1 VNEPQKANNNLKS
14 ELNLEE
20 LLAVALKAAHVGAEI
35 IVDYRK
41 QSTLTFDTKGD
52 INNFVTEA
60 DLASERAVRDAIRSN
75 RPNDTITGEEYEA
88 DDRQGAQVRW
98 SIDPLDGTINY
109 MRRLPFYACSV
120 GAQDITTGEWVVGA
134 VVAPELNT
142 VWYAAK
148 GQGSFVER
156 DGQTTKLT
164 GPPAD
169 RKSRIMA
176 TGFSYSPDI
185 RPSQLAEVTKLMVG
199 FQDLRRNGAAAI
211 DMCHVAEGVLDAY
224 FERDIKEYDWAAA
237 ALIAEEAGVPVIR
250 PQVVGDATVVGVL
263 AGFTA

>member
-1 VNEPQKANNNLKS
+1 VTQAQNAPQNRNERPDLA
-14 ELNLEE
+14 E
-20 LLAVALKAAHVGAEI
+20 LLAVALNAAHTGAKI
-35 IVDYRK
+35 IADYRNK
-41 QSTLTFDTKGD
+41 STLTFDTKGD
-52 INNFVTEA
+52 PNNFVTEA
-60 DLASERAVRDAIRSN
+60 DLASEKAVRQTIRDA
-75 RPNDTITGEEYEA
+75 RPHDTITGEEYEA
-88 DDRQGAQVRW
+88 DARQGAKVRW

-120 GAQDITTGEWVVGA
+120 GAQNVETKEWLVGA

-142 VWYAAK
+142 VWFGSK

-156 DGQTTKLT
+156 NGTRTKLS
-164 GPPAD
+164 GPPQ

-176 TGFSYSPDI
+176 TGFSYSPAI
-185 RPSQLAEVTKLMVG
+185 RPSQLAEISDLMVD
-199 FQDLRRNGAAAI
+199 FEDLRRNGAAAI

-250 PQVVGDATVVGVL
+250 PNVVGDATVVGHVPRFR
-263 AGFTA
+263 G

>member
-1 VNEPQKANNNLKS
+1 MS
-14 ELNLEE
+14 EAQSSTQLNLNE
-20 LLAVALKAAHVGAEI
+20 LLEVALRAANVGADI
-35 IVDYRK
+35 IMTFRK

-60 DLASERAVRDAIRSN
+60 DLASERAVRDAIRSA
-75 RPNDTITGEEYEA
+75 RPTDTITGEEFAA
-88 DDRQGAQVRW
+88 DNIADAKVRW

-120 GAQDITTGEWVVGA
+120 GAQDIATGEWVAGA

-148 GQGSFVER
+148 GLGSFVVR

-169 RKSRIMA
+169 RKSKILA
-176 TGFSYSPDI
+176 TGFSYSPEI
-185 RPSQLAEVTKLMVG
+185 RPSQLAEVTKLMVD
-199 FQDLRRNGAAAI
+199 FEDLRRNGAAAI

-237 ALIAEEAGVPVIR
+237 ALIAEEAGVPVLR
-250 PQVVGDATVVGVL
+250 PTVVGDATVVGAV

>member
-1 VNEPQKANNNLKS
+1 MSN
-14 ELNLEE
+14 LNLEE
-20 LLAVALKAAHVGAEI
+20 LLAVAMQAAEVGADI
-35 IVDYRK
+35 IKTYRQ

-52 INNFVTEA
+52 MNNFVTEA

-75 RPNDTITGEEYEA
+75 RPDDTITGEEYDA
-88 DDRQGAQVRW
+88 DNRQGAEVRW

-120 GAQDITTGEWVVGA
+120 GAQDTKTGEWIVGA

-142 VWYAAK
+142 VWFASR
-148 GQGSFVER
+148 GHGSFVVR
-156 DGQTTKLT
+156 DGQTTKLA

-169 RKSRIMA
+169 RKSRILA
-176 TGFSYSPDI
+176 TGFSYSPEI

-211 DMCHVAEGVLDAY
+211 DICHVAEGVLDAY

-250 PQVVGDATVVGVL
+250 PVVFGDATVVGVL

>member
-1 VNEPQKANNNLKS
+1 MSQLDLA
-14 ELNLEE
+14 E
-20 LLAVALKAAHVGAEI
+20 LLDVALNAAHTGAKI
-35 IVDYRK
+35 IADYRS
-41 QSTLTFDTKGD
+41 QSTLSFDTKGD

-60 DLASERAVRDAIRSN
+60 DLASERAVRDTIRAA

-88 DDRQGAQVRW
+88 DARQGAQVRW

-120 GAQDITTGEWVVGA
+120 GGQDIATGEWIVGA

-142 VWYAAK
+142 VWYASK
-148 GQGSFVER
+148 GQGSFVTR
-156 DGQTTKLT
+156 NGQTTKLV

-169 RKSRIMA
+169 RKSRILA

-185 RPSQLAEVTKLMVG
+185 RPSQLAEITSLMPA

-237 ALIAEEAGVPVIR
+237 ALIAEEAGAPVIR
-250 PQVVGDATVVGVL
+250 PQVVGDATVVGAVE
-263 AGFTA
+263 GFTA

>member
-1 VNEPQKANNNLKS
+1 VTEQNLK
-14 ELNLEE
+14 E
-20 LLAVALKAAHVGAEI
+20 LLEVALKAAHTGAKI
-35 IVDYRK
+35 IADYRS
-41 QSTLTFDTKGD
+41 QSTLSFDTKGD

-60 DLASERAVRDAIRSN
+60 DLASERAVRDAIRSA

-88 DDRQGAQVRW
+88 DVLQDAQVRW

-120 GAQDITTGEWVVGA
+120 GAQDTKTGEWVVGA

-142 VWYAAK
+142 VWFASL

-156 DGQTTKLT
+156 GGQTTKLV

-169 RKSRIMA
+169 RKSRILA
-176 TGFSYSPDI
+176 TGFSYSPNI
-185 RPSQLAEVTKLMVG
+185 RPSQLAEVTNLMVG

-250 PQVVGDATVVGVL
+250 PVVVGDATVVGVL

>member
-1 VNEPQKANNNLKS
+1 MT
-14 ELNLEE
+14 ELNLDE
-20 LLAVALKAAHVGAEI
+20 LLTVALKAAHVGADI
-35 IVDYRK
+35 IAGYRK

-60 DLASERAVRDAIRSN
+60 DLASERAVRDVIRSN
-75 RPNDTITGEEYEA
+75 RPNDTITGEEYAA
-88 DDRQGAQVRW
+88 DNRQGAQVRW

-109 MRRLPFYACSV
+109 MRRMPFYACSV
-120 GAQDITTGEWVVGA
+120 GAQDITTGEWVAGA

-148 GQGSFVER
+148 GQGSFVQR
-156 DGQTTKLT
+156 NGQTTKLT
-164 GPPAD
+164 GPPAE

-250 PQVVGDATVVGVL
+250 PNVVGDATVVGVVE
-263 AGFTA
+263 GFTA

>member
-1 VNEPQKANNNLKS
+1 MTD
-14 ELNLEE
+14 LNLDE
-20 LLAVALKAAHVGAEI
+20 LLAVALKAAHVGADI
-35 IVDYRK
+35 IVGYRK

-60 DLASERAVRDAIRSN
+60 DLASERGVRDAIRSN

-120 GAQDITTGEWVVGA
+120 GAQDITTGEWVAGA

-142 VWYAAK
+142 VWYCAK
-148 GQGSFVER
+148 GQGSFVQR
-156 DGQTTKLT
+156 NGQTTQLV

-169 RKSRIMA
+169 RKSRILA

-185 RPSQLAEVTKLMVG
+185 RPSQLAEITKLMVD

-250 PQVVGDATVVGVL
+250 PQDVGDATVVGVVE
-263 AGFTA
+263 GFTA

>member
-1 VNEPQKANNNLKS
+1 MSQAPIRTQ
-14 ELNLEE
+14 LNLTE

-35 IVDYRK
+35 IVGYRK

-88 DDRQGAQVRW
+88 DDRQGAEVRW

-120 GAQDITTGEWVVGA
+120 GAQDTKTGEWIAGA

-156 DGQTTKLT
+156 DGQTTKLV

-185 RPSQLAEVTKLMVG
+185 RPSQLAEVTKLMAG

-250 PQVVGDATVVGVL
+250 PVVVGDATVVGVL
-263 AGFTA
+263 AGFTS